1 MRYNFETG
9 KGKVS
14 DITTTQN
21 DVVVK
26 GRELKF
32 ITEQGEQDTAKSY
45 IFYDKNAIFTTC
57 TADDPHFGI
66 RSGKQKVINDKLIV
80 VGPSNLEIMGVP
92 TPVVLPFGFFPM
104 TKGRRTGLLFP
115 RDYEYSRQW
124 GFGLRDI
131 GWFFPLGDHINLTL
145 RTDIYLKG
153 TWGIKAN
160 SQYNKRY
167 AYSGDFRFGYDSRRS
182 ESNEGV
188 VTRQNSIS
196 LSWSHQQAA
205 AAHPTNKFGGSI
217 NMQFLGNYQSL
228 VNNQAEF
235 VLNNTLNSNFGFSKR
250 WRDKPYNLNIT
261 LSHTQNTR
269 SNLMNVTLPVVRFST
284 GTLYPFERK
293 SGGGEKR
300 WYENIVVRYT
310 GEGRNQLT
318 GQADSF
324 FQARTLETAKIGVR
338 HDVQASTS
346 FKLLKFFSLNPSINY
361 EEVWNVK
368 RVSKRFDPTP
378 RVKVDTIRDDD
389 GILPDQ
395 FVRDTL
401 SFGQVLS
408 DTIWSWAP
416 YRQYSFSM
424 GLTTQIFGTL
434 RFRGN
439 GLKGIRHTIKPSISF
454 SYSPNYLNDNL
465 GYFREVQTDSR
476 FPDQT
481 QRYSIFEDGV
491 FGSPSQSGER
501 MSLNFSFRNI
511 VEAKYFSRKD
521 STDKKLK
528 IFDNLNVA
536 GNYNFAADSLKF
548 SQIRLSGATRF
559 FKGTTTLRFNATYD
573 PYVENENGRRINR
586 FAISESGK
594 LLRFVSAN
602 VGIAT
607 NLTIAKIRALFQGR
621 EEPLDEG
628 RRVSDGGPPDGPPGA
643 GQARQEREED
653 LLSLFENFSINH
665 NISFRWDKEPD
676 GTTEFRTTTNSLNL
690 RGSIRMTK
698 NWNINIGNIGY
709 DFSRKDITYPSVGFS
724 RDLHCWEMGLDWQPT
739 RGTYSFY
746 IRVKPGT
753 LDFIRLPY
761 QQNNADALRAF

>member
-1 MRYNFETG
+1 
-9 KGKVS
+9 
-14 DITTTQN
+14 
-21 DVVVK
+21 
-26 GRELKF
+26 
-32 ITEQGEQDTAKSY
+32 
-45 IFYDKNAIFTTC
+45 
-57 TADDPHFGI
+57 
-66 RSGKQKVINDKLIV
+66 
-80 VGPSNLEIMGVP
+80 
-92 TPVVLPFGFFPM
+92 M
-104 TKGRRTGLLFP
+104 TKGRRTGLMFP

-131 GWFFPLGDHINLTL
+131 GWFFPLGEHINLTL
-145 RTDIYLKG
+145 RSDIYLKG
-153 TWGIKAN
+153 TYGIKLQ

-167 AYSGDFRFGYDSRRS
+167 AYSGSFNLAFDSRRS
-182 ESNEGV
+182 ESTEGIIN
-188 VTRQNSIS
+188 RQNSIAF
-196 LSWSHQQAA
+196 SWSHQQAA
-205 AAHPTNKFGGSI
+205 SAHPTNKFGGSI

-228 VNNQAEF
+228 VNNEANF

-269 SNLMNVTLPVVRFST
+269 SNVMNVTLPVVRFST

-293 SGGGEKR
+293 AGGGNQKR
-300 WYENIVVRYT
+300 WYENIIVRYT
-310 GEGRNQLT
+310 GEARNQLT

-346 FKLLKFFSLNPSINY
+346 FKLLKYFSLNPSVTY
-361 EEVWNVK
+361 QEVWNFK
-368 RVSKRFDPTP
+368 RVDKRFDSTP
-378 RVKVDTIRDDD
+378 VVKIDTIRDDD
-389 GILPDQ
+389 GVLPDQ
-395 FVRDTL
+395 FIRDTTQY
-401 SFGQVLS
+401 GQVIG
-408 DTIWSWAP
+408 DTTWSWAP

-424 GLTTQIFGTL
+424 GLTTQVFGTL

-465 GYFREVQTDSR
+465 GYFQDVQTDSR

-481 QRYSIFEDGV
+481 RRFSIFEDGV
-491 FGSPSQSGER
+491 FGSPPQSGEQ
-501 MSLNFSFRNI
+501 MSLNFNFRNI
-511 VEAKYFSRKD
+511 VEAKYFSKKD

-528 IFDNLNVA
+528 IFDNLNVS

-548 SQIRLSGATRF
+548 STIRLSGATRF

-573 PYVENENGRRINR
+573 PYAADQNGRRINR
-586 FAISESGK
+586 FAINETGQ
-594 LLRFVSAN
+594 LLRFVQAN

-607 NLTIAKIRALFQGR
+607 NLTVSKIRALFQGK
-621 EEPLDEG
+621 EEALDTG
-628 RRVSDGGPPDGPPGA
+628 RRSARGSQGGPPDGPPGA
-643 GQARQEREED
+643 AQARQEREED
-653 LLSLFENFSINH
+653 LLSLLENFSISH
-665 NISFRWDKEPD
+665 NISFRWDKNRD
-676 GTTEFRTTTNSLNL
+676 QRDTFRITTNSLNL
-690 RGSIRMTK
+690 RGSLRLTK
-698 NWNINIGNIGY
+698 NWNVNVGNIGY
-709 DFSRKDITYPSVGFS
+709 DFSRKNITYPSVGFS